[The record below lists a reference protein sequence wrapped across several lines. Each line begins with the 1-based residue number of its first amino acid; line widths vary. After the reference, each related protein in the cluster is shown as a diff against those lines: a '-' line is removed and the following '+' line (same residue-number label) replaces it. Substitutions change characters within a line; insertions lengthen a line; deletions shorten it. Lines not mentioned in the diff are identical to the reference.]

1 MKIGEKLL
9 VLMEALDEP
18 TLDDAVE
25 TLARRSS
32 DIQSLL
38 GQLLQDFD
46 DINYQAAQAA
56 RLHET
61 STHFVWQL
69 AGLPD
74 EGVRIALNEYKS
86 NGSTPVTYAGSLHDH
101 RYDFAS
107 LILSGGYDF
116 ENYRVDL
123 DESVVVR
130 ERYHLLEVGS
140 VRCGEVARVPNELF
154 HRLVRT
160 LPNTVTL
167 LIKLPPVKP
176 ASTSYDLRTGRIQ
189 RHVVFGERPRMLQSK
204 LRNLLTGM
212 EER

>member
-1 MKIGEKLL
+1 MKTGEKLL
-9 VLMEALDEP
+9 VLVEALDEP

-25 TLARRSS
+25 ALASCSS
-32 DIQSLL
+32 DIPSLL
-38 GQLLQDFD
+38 GQLLQDFGD
-46 DINYQAAQAA
+46 SNYQAAQAA

-86 NGSTPVTYAGSLHDH
+86 NGSTSVTYAGSLHDH

-116 ENYRVDL
+116 ENYHVDL
-123 DESVVVR
+123 DESVAVR
-130 ERYHLLEVGS
+130 DRYHLLEAGS

-154 HRLVRT
+154 HRLVTT

-167 LIKLPPVKP
+167 LIKMPPVKP

-204 LRNLLTGM
+204 LRNLLKGIG
-212 EER
+212 ER